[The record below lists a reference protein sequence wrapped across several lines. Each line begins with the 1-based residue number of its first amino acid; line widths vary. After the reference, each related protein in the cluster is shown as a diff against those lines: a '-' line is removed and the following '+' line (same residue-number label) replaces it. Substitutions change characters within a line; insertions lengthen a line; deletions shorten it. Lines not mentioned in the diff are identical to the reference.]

1 MVPVVTEWNQAESLF
16 SYCLYK
22 TRNMSQN
29 PKHDLTIL
37 KTGNT
42 TKSKTWLKV
51 SSKSTPKMSLY
62 KIKNLSAD
70 DLDTQPSPTK
80 NAVCQTLTCKIL

>member
-37 KTGNT
+37 KTENT
-42 TKSKTWLKV
+42 TKSKTWLRV
-51 SSKSTPKMSLY
+51 SSK
-62 KIKNLSAD
+62 IAKNVPLQNQRS
-70 DLDTQPSPTK
+70 
-80 NAVCQTLTCKIL
+80 VW